1 MMFFMDTISCLQ
13 QITRAAELV
22 ELNWLDILGSG
33 RFVETN
39 QLLDG
44 QPINA
49 VGHID
54 DPGGVPMV
62 SLVVLSVCV
71 IVCKKIHIVNRST

>member
-1 MMFFMDTISCLQ
+1 MVFFMDTISCLQ

-33 RFVETN
+33 RCVETN

-44 QPINA
+44 QSINA